1 MIPAVR
7 SPDFEFVEPPS
18 KTWRLDFAGNRTGGV
33 IDGLE
38 AVAQAALLALQTER
52 YRYLI
57 YSWQYG
63 SELQTLLGKDD
74 DYVFSEAKR
83 MIADALRNDSRIKAV
98 RDFTV
103 KNKVLFF
110 TLETIFGSKQMETE
124 VLSE

>member
-18 KTWRLDFAGNRTGGV
+18 KTWQLDFAGNRTGGV

-83 MIADALRNDSRIKAV
+83 MIADALRNDSRIKVV